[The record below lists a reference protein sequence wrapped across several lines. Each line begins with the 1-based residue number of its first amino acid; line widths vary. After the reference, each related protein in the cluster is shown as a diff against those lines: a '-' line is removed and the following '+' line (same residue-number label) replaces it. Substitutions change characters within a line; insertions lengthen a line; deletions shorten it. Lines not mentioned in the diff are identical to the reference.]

1 MDARETTWLGR
12 YIAQKAIRNQSRADS
27 TDAAIKSMAT
37 TPLSL
42 TPAYMVNEVVMNNV
56 VQGNE
61 EGKAKRILDKS
72 QRKAEKRTW
81 GQQLKHGL
89 KKSPLWA
96 LTGGVGSGLAGYL
109 LSKYVHKESDPA
121 LTAVNSAVTGGLAG
135 GAFPVVQAMASKAM
149 LSRSSRHDKEHAKKL
164 LSKHPNLASLPL
176 GDVVGAAIKKR

>member
-12 YIAQKAIRNQSRADS
+12 YLAQKAIRNQSRADS
-27 TDAAIKSMAT
+27 DEAAIKSMAT
-37 TPLSL
+37 APLGL
-42 TPAYMVNEVVMNNV
+42 TPAYMANEVVMNNV
-56 VQGNE
+56 VQGRE
-61 EGKAKRILDKS
+61 ADRAKRVLDKS

-81 GQQLKHGL
+81 AQQFKHGL

-121 LTAVNSAVTGGLAG
+121 LTALNSAVTGGLAG
-135 GAFPVVQAMASKAM
+135 GAFPIAQAMASKAM

-164 LSKHPNLASLPL
+164 LSKHPNFASLPM
-176 GDVVGAAIKKR
+176 GDVVGAALNKR